1 MPPARMAGAGCVEG
15 RASDMPSAST
25 LRVLIVDD
33 QMSMRGIARYCLQ
46 EIGIKNV
53 VEAKSGA
60 EALVAMG
67 ANKFDLIISDWNM
80 DGMDGLTLLK
90 TIRSNPLTKRM
101 PFIMATGQRD
111 TEMVKT
117 AIQAGVNNYMVKPFN
132 AATMKQKIEAVL
144 GKLGA

>member
-1 MPPARMAGAGCVEG
+1 MAGVDCVEG

-60 EALVAMG
+60 EALVAIG
-67 ANKFDLIISDWNM
+67 SNKFDLIISDWNM

-132 AATMKQKIEAVL
+132 AATMKQKIESVI

>member
-1 MPPARMAGAGCVEG
+1 
-15 RASDMPSAST
+15 MPSAST

-53 VEAKSGA
+53 VEAKNGA
-60 EALVAMG
+60 EALVAMNS
-67 ANKFDLIISDWNM
+67 NKFDLIISDWNM

-111 TEMVKT
+111 TEMVNT
-117 AIQAGVNNYMVKPFN
+117 AIQAGVNNYIVKPFN
-132 AATMKQKIEAVL
+132 AATMKQKIEAVI
-144 GKLGA
+144 GKLGS

>member
-1 MPPARMAGAGCVEG
+1 
-15 RASDMPSAST
+15 MPSAST

-67 ANKFDLIISDWNM
+67 SNKFDLIISDWNM

-101 PFIMATGQRD
+101 PFIMATGRSDKEQ
-111 TEMVKT
+111 VKE
-117 AIQAGVNNYMVKPFN
+117 AISSGVNNYIIKPFD
-132 AATMKQKIEAVL
+132 AGTMKKRIEAVI
-144 GKLGA
+144 GALT

>member
-1 MPPARMAGAGCVEG
+1 
-15 RASDMPSAST
+15 MPSAST

-60 EALVAMG
+60 EALVSIG
-67 ANKFDLIISDWNM
+67 SNKFDLIISDWNM

-132 AATMKQKIEAVL
+132 AATMKQKIEAVR
-144 GKLGA
+144 GKQIGRAHV

>member
-1 MPPARMAGAGCVEG
+1 MAGVGCVEG

-60 EALVAMG
+60 EALVAIG
-67 ANKFDLIISDWNM
+67 SNKFDLIISDWNM

-144 GKLGA
+144 GKLGS